1 MHHKLYLSFVK
12 CGQACRSTTLVEVSS
27 PASGVSELGRC
38 LALIVI
44 RECQVG
50 GRAICAAIGR
60 GAIADSMR
68 TDLIR
73 ANTQDMAQAKIEQA
87 GVHGRRQASDLLTSR
102 VRVLY
107 RQPIVQACMIDKV
120 RTPEGAGIMSTSG
133 SRLAR

>member
-1 MHHKLYLSFVK
+1 
-12 CGQACRSTTLVEVSS
+12 
-27 PASGVSELGRC
+27 
-38 LALIVI
+38 
-44 RECQVG
+44 
-50 GRAICAAIGR
+50 
-60 GAIADSMR
+60 MR

-120 RTPEGAGIMSTSG
+120 RTPGGAGILSTSEL
-133 SRLAR
+133 RLAR